1 MKHLDVQTSTAKGS
15 SGPHAV
21 QPAPAI
27 IARLI
32 ATPRSNVLRMCERA
46 RPISFHLTY
55 LIHSTNAN
63 EGNTIHSR

>member
-1 MKHLDVQTSTAKGS
+1 MSKHQPKGS

-21 QPAPAI
+21 HPAPAI

-46 RPISFHLTY
+46 SQISFNPTY
-55 LIHSTNAN
+55 LIHNTNAN
-63 EGNTIHSR
+63 KGRGKQRGKH